1 MYQRGIDPN
10 SLAQLGANGE
20 VIADYP
26 EERIF
31 PSSLLLGFHFD
42 QPVHAFVAHDTV
54 TDDCYDLD
62 C

>member
-10 SLAQLGANGE
+10 SLAQLVANGE

>member
-10 SLAQLGANGE
+10 SLAQLVANGE

-26 EERIF
+26 EERTF
-31 PSSLLLGFHFD
+31 PSSLLLGFHAD

-54 TDDCYDLD
+54 TGDCHIVTI
-62 C
+62 